1 MKRDYRNK
9 AVFLI
14 TIDALRADHLK
25 SYGYHRNIAPN
36 LERFVEKG
44 TTFMNAITN
53 GPETPSAF
61 SSLFTSILPFL
72 SGGFSPLPAQK
83 LIFPQ
88 ILKENG
94 VYTYGIHSNPNLG
107 EFFNYHRGF
116 DVFLDGERYKEKLGM
131 PNNQTIKRNS
141 LYFIKNFLNYKNL
154 FNRLMY
160 GLKGFNKIKSQLRN
174 RFPFLTDI
182 FLPFTPI
189 AYNAP
194 YVVSKVTSFL
204 KNFDKPLFLWA
215 HFMDVHSPFNPPS
228 KNVLAINNTDISLRE
243 RSFLNSEV
251 YKNPEKY
258 KISREILEK
267 LKILY
272 DAEINY
278 VDSYLKYLFEL
289 ILQKFP
295 KDCLLIIT
303 ADHGESFFEHGFF
316 FHQGN
321 IYDELL
327 KIPLFIVEIGN
338 DSAIKTVN
346 NTVQIKD
353 IAPTIIDYFGFSIP
367 DAFQGISL
375 IPLIRGE
382 SVEREKY
389 VISETYQKN
398 GIMKRNNKDGYK
410 LFSIRTEDWK
420 YIYNEQFDEELLF
433 HLKSDPEEKVN
444 LNSKEKVKLT
454 EFRRIRDSHFEEI
467 TAVDESSKISK
478 AITQIDFKN
487 IRL

>member
-1 MKRDYRNK
+1 MAHKS
-9 AVFLI
+9 VILI
-14 TIDALRADHLK
+14 TIDALRPDHLRAYNYQK
-25 SYGYHRNIAPN
+25 NPAPN
-36 LERFVEKG
+36 LEKFVQKG
-44 TTFMNAITN
+44 SIFTNALTN

-72 SGGFSPLPAQK
+72 SGGFSPLPTQK
-83 LIFPQ
+83 LILPQ

-107 EFFNYHRGF
+107 EYFNYHRGF
-116 DVFLDGERYKEKLGM
+116 DVFLDGERYKEKHDM
-131 PNNQTIKRNS
+131 PNSQTIKRNS
-141 LYFIKNFLNYKNL
+141 LYFIKKFLNYKNL

-160 GLKGFNKIKSQLRN
+160 GLKGFNKIKAQLRN

-228 KNVLAINNTDISLRE
+228 KNVLAINNNDISLRE

-251 YKNPEKY
+251 YQNPEKY
-258 KISREILEK
+258 KISSEILEK

-278 VDSYLKYLFEL
+278 VDSYLKNLFEL

-295 KDCLLIIT
+295 KDCLVIIT

-327 KIPLFIVEIGN
+327 KIPLFMVEIGK

-346 NTVQIKD
+346 NTAQLID
-353 IAPTIIDYFGFSIP
+353 IAPTIIDYFGFSVP

-398 GIMKRNNKDGYK
+398 GIMKRNNKDGYI
-410 LFSIRTEDWK
+410 LLSIRTDNWK
-420 YIYNEQFDEELLF
+420 YIYNEQLNEELLF
-433 HLKSDPEEKVN
+433 HIKIDPKETINLSNEELSKLVEFKSVRE
-444 LNSKEKVKLT
+444 
-454 EFRRIRDSHFEEI
+454 SHLQEI
-467 TAVDESSKISK
+467 SVVDELSKISK
-478 AITQIDFKN
+478 VVNQIDFKN
-487 IRL
+487 IKL

>member
-1 MKRDYRNK
+1 MAHKS
-9 AVFLI
+9 VILI
-14 TIDALRADHLK
+14 TIDALRPDHLK
-25 SYGYHRNIAPN
+25 AYNYYKNTAPN
-36 LERFVEKG
+36 LEKFVKKG
-44 TTFMNAITN
+44 SVFTNALTN

-72 SGGFSPLPAQK
+72 SGGFSPLPTQK

-94 VYTYGIHSNPNLG
+94 IYTYGIHSNPNLG
-107 EFFNYHRGF
+107 EYFNYHRGF
-116 DVFLDGERYKEKLGM
+116 DVFLDGERYKEKQDM
-131 PNNQTIKRNS
+131 PNNRIIKKNS
-141 LYFIKNFLNYKNL
+141 LYFLKKLLNYKNL

-160 GLKGFNKIKSQLRN
+160 GLKGFNKIKSLLRN

-194 YVVSKVTSFL
+194 YVVNKVTSFL
-204 KNFDKPLFLWA
+204 KKYDKELFLWA

-228 KNVLAINNTDISLRE
+228 KNVLAINNSDIILRE
-243 RSFLNSEV
+243 RSFLNTEV
-251 YKNPEKY
+251 YQNPEKY
-258 KISREILEK
+258 TISSEILDK

-295 KDCLLIIT
+295 KDCLVIIT

-338 DSAIKTVN
+338 DNAIKTIN
-346 NTVQIKD
+346 NIVQIID

-367 DAFQGISL
+367 DTFQGKSL

-382 SVEREKY
+382 SIEREKY
-389 VISETYQKN
+389 IISETYQKN
-398 GIMKRNNKDGYK
+398 GIMKRNGETGYK
-410 LFSIRTEDWK
+410 LLSIRAYGWK

-433 HLKSDPEEKVN
+433 YLKSDPEEKVN
-444 LNSKEKVKLT
+444 LITKEIAKLT
-454 EFRRIRDSHFEEI
+454 QFRKIRDSHFEEM
-467 TAVDESSKISK
+467 TAVDEFSTISK
-478 AITQIDFKN
+478 AITKIDFKN
-487 IRL
+487 INL

>member
-1 MKRDYRNK
+1 VAHKS
-9 AVFLI
+9 VILI
-14 TIDALRADHLK
+14 TIDALRPDHLK
-25 SYGYHRNIAPN
+25 TYNYHKNTAPN
-36 LERFVEKG
+36 LEKFVQKG
-44 TTFMNAITN
+44 SIFSNAFTN

-72 SGGFSPLPAQK
+72 SGGFSPLPSQK

-88 ILKENG
+88 ILKESG

-107 EFFNYHRGF
+107 EYFNYHRGF
-116 DVFLDGERYKEKLGM
+116 NVFLDGERYKEKQDT
-131 PNNQTIKRNS
+131 PNNQGIKRNS
-141 LYFIKNFLNYKNL
+141 LYLLKKILNYKNL

-160 GLKGFNKIKSQLRN
+160 GLKGFNKIKSLLRN
-174 RFPFLTDI
+174 RLPFLTDI
-182 FLPFTPI
+182 LLPFTPI

-194 YVVSKVTSFL
+194 YVVNKVASFL

-228 KNVLAINNTDISLRE
+228 KNVLAINNFDISLRE
-243 RSFLNSEV
+243 RSFLNTEV
-251 YKNPEKY
+251 YQNPEKF
-258 KISREILEK
+258 KISSEILEK

-295 KDCLLIIT
+295 KDCLVIIT

-327 KIPLFIVEIGN
+327 KIPL
-338 DSAIKTVN
+338 
-346 NTVQIKD
+346 
-353 IAPTIIDYFGFSIP
+353 PTIIDYFGFSIP
-367 DAFQGISL
+367 DTFQGISL
-375 IPLIRGE
+375 MPLIRGE

-410 LFSIRTEDWK
+410 LLSIRTEDWK

-433 HLKSDPEEKVN
+433 HIKIDSEEKMN
-444 LNSKEKVKLT
+444 LSNEDLSKLT
-454 EFRRIRDSHFEEI
+454 EFRSVRESHLQEI
-467 TAVDESSKISK
+467 SVVDELSKISK
-478 AITQIDFKN
+478 VIAQLDFKN
-487 IRL
+487 IDF

>member
-36 LERFVEKG
+36 LEKFVEKG
-44 TTFMNAITN
+44 TTFTNAITN

-72 SGGFSPLPAQK
+72 SGGFSPLPTEK

-88 ILKENG
+88 ILKEHG

-107 EFFNYHRGF
+107 EYFNYHRGF
-116 DVFLDGERYKEKLGM
+116 DVFLDGERYKEKHDKS
-131 PNNQTIKRNS
+131 NNQTIKRNA
-141 LYFIKNFLNYKNL
+141 LFFLKNFLNYKNL

-160 GLKGFNKIKSQLRN
+160 GLKGFNKIKSSLRN

-194 YVVSKVTSFL
+194 YVVSKITSFL
-204 KNFDKPLFLWA
+204 RSFDKPLFLWA

-228 KNVLAINNTDISLRE
+228 KNVLAINNNDISLRE

-251 YKNPEKY
+251 YQNPEKY
-258 KISREILEK
+258 KISSEILEK

-278 VDSYLKYLFEL
+278 VDSYLKNIFEL

-295 KDCLLIIT
+295 KDCLVIIT

-327 KIPLFIVEIGN
+327 KIPLFMVEIGK

-346 NTVQIKD
+346 NTAQLID
-353 IAPTIIDYFGFSIP
+353 IAPTIIDYFGFSVP

-398 GIMKRNNKDGYK
+398 GIMKRNNKDGYI
-410 LFSIRTEDWK
+410 LLSIRTDNWK
-420 YIYNEQFDEELLF
+420 YIYNEQLNEELLF
-433 HLKSDPEEKVN
+433 HIKIDPKETINLSNEELSKLVEFKSVRE
-444 LNSKEKVKLT
+444 
-454 EFRRIRDSHFEEI
+454 SHLQEI
-467 TAVDESSKISK
+467 SVVDELSKISK
-478 AITQIDFKN
+478 VVNQIDFKN
-487 IRL
+487 IKL

>member
-1 MKRDYRNK
+1 MAHKS
-9 AVFLI
+9 VILI
-14 TIDALRADHLK
+14 TIDALRPDHLK
-25 SYGYHRNIAPN
+25 AYNYNKNTAPN
-36 LERFVEKG
+36 LEKFVKKG
-44 TTFMNAITN
+44 SIFSNALTN

-72 SGGFSPLPAQK
+72 SGGFSPLPSQK

-107 EFFNYHRGF
+107 EYFNYHRGF
-116 DVFLDGERYKEKLGM
+116 DIFLDGERYKEKHDM
-131 PNNQTIKRNS
+131 PNNQGIKKNS
-141 LYFIKNFLNYKNL
+141 FYLLKKLLNYKNL

-160 GLKGFNKIKSQLRN
+160 GLKGFNKIKSLLRN
-174 RFPFLTDI
+174 RLPFLTDI

-194 YVVSKVTSFL
+194 YVASKVASFL
-204 KNFDKPLFLWA
+204 KNFDKELFLWA

-228 KNVLAINNTDISLRE
+228 KNILAITNRDIDLRE
-243 RSFLNSEV
+243 RHFLNSEV
-251 YKNPEKY
+251 YQNPEKY
-258 KISREILEK
+258 KISSEILEK

-272 DAEINY
+272 DGEINY
-278 VDSYLKYLFEL
+278 VDSFLNQIFSIIHNKFE
-289 ILQKFP
+289 
-295 KDCLLIIT
+295 KDCLVIIT
-303 ADHGESFFEHGFF
+303 ADHGEAFFEHNVF

-321 IYDELL
+321 VYDELL
-327 KIPLFIVEIGN
+327 KIPLFIVEIG
-338 DSAIKTVN
+338 KN
-346 NTVQIKD
+346 NHVKRVESIVQLID
-353 IAPTIIDYFGFSIP
+353 IAPTILDYYGISIP
-367 DAFQGISL
+367 ESFQGRSL
-375 IPLIRGE
+375 LPLLKKDFID
-382 SVEREKY
+382 REEC
-389 VISETYQKN
+389 VISETYQKD
-398 GIMKRNNKDGYK
+398 GIMKRNGETGYK
-410 LFSIRTEDWK
+410 LISIRSDEWK

-487 IRL
+487 IKL

>member
-1 MKRDYRNK
+1 MINENRIKT
-9 AVFLI
+9 VFLI

-25 SYGYHRNIAPN
+25 SYGYHRNTAPN
-36 LERFVEKG
+36 LENFVEKG
-44 TTFMNAITN
+44 IIFSKVITN

-61 SSLFTSILPFL
+61 SALFTSELPFL
-72 SGGFSPLPAQK
+72 SGGFSPLPSHK

-107 EFFNYHRGF
+107 EYFNYHRGF
-116 DVFLDGERYKEKLGM
+116 DIFLDGERYKEKDSV
-131 PNNQTIKRNS
+131 PNNQRTKRS
-141 LYFIKNFLNYKNL
+141 FLLLLKNFLNYKDL
-154 FNRLMY
+154 FNKLMY
-160 GLKGFNKIKSQLRN
+160 RLKGFNKIKSLLRN
-174 RFPFLTDI
+174 RLPFLTDI

-194 YVVSKVTSFL
+194 YIVNKITSFL
-204 KNFDKPLFLWA
+204 QKIDKPLFMWA

-228 KNVLAINNTDISLRE
+228 KNVLAINGNDINLRD
-243 RSFLNSEV
+243 RDFLNSEV
-251 YKNPEKY
+251 YQNPKKY
-258 KISREILEK
+258 HISSDILDK

-278 VDSYLKYLFEL
+278 VDSYLKHLIEL

-295 KDCLLIIT
+295 KDCLVIIT

-327 KIPLFIVEIGN
+327 KIPLFIIEIGSEKVVN
-338 DSAIKTVN
+338 TIN
-346 NTVQIKD
+346 NTVQIID
-353 IAPTIIDYFGFSIP
+353 IAPTILDYFGFSIP
-367 DAFQGISL
+367 DSFQGMSL
-375 IPLIRGE
+375 LPLIRGD
-382 SVEREKY
+382 SIERRKY
-389 VISETYQKN
+389 VISETYQNN

-410 LFSIRTEDWK
+410 LLSIRTENWK

-433 HLKSDPEEKVN
+433 HLKNDPEERFN
-444 LNSKEKVKLT
+444 LSQEDLPKLM
-454 EFRRIRDSHFEEI
+454 EFKSIRESHFQDISATNEL
-467 TAVDESSKISK
+467 SKISK
-478 AITQIDFKN
+478 AISKIDLKN
-487 IRL
+487 TNL